1 MRGGGRAS
9 PSPHTGQEGFEP
21 SWPVCGEVEAIL
33 NTIDH
38 LEQPFH
44 CNQHALIKEGR
55 NVINNRGGMILS
67 RICVFDLIIFIE
79 LHDTID
85 YRITKKRES

>member
-1 MRGGGRAS
+1 MHTVLEGTPLVRGVPSWPVCGVGEGGGSSS
-9 PSPHTGQEGFEP
+9 PPPHTGQEGFEP

-55 NVINNRGGMILS
+55 NVINNRGG
-67 RICVFDLIIFIE
+67 
-79 LHDTID
+79 
-85 YRITKKRES
+85 

>member
-1 MRGGGRAS
+1 MQGGGSS
-9 PSPHTGQEGFEP
+9 PKPPHTGQEGFEP

-38 LEQPFH
+38 LEHLFH

-55 NVINNRGGMILS
+55 NVINNRGD
-67 RICVFDLIIFIE
+67 DLVTDLCI
-79 LHDTID
+79 
-85 YRITKKRES
+85 